1 MLYRLIFIDEWRRFD
16 VQFVSASWKNK
27 FALME
32 LRPEPYNNE

>member
-1 MLYRLIFIDEWRRFD
+1 MLYRLVFKDEGQTFD

-32 LRPEPYNNE
+32 LRPEPYNKE